1 MEIHQE
7 EMKILDLFRKN
18 IFAEFTLKQIMEK
31 LGKKSYN
38 WTYKAISKLSK
49 NVLVS
54 EKKGNTTV
62 IKLNLNNPCAI
73 TYLSFLDRQ
82 EAYKRDIFLTNELIE
97 NISKKTPY
105 FILIITGSYA
115 TNYVKKDS
123 DLDLVVIVDNENNK
137 KEISPYIKD
146 VTRLS
151 GINVDMHI
159 FTKNEFYLML
169 TNDKE
174 NFGKEVFRKHLLFY
188 GAEAYY
194 QIIKEAIKNG
204 LQRKIL
210 VS

>member
-7 EMKILDLFRKN
+7 EMKILDIFRKN

-38 WTYKAISKLSK
+38 WTYMAVSKLSK
-49 NVLVS
+49 KVLVS

-62 IKLNLNNPCAI
+62 IKLNLNNPYAI

-82 EAYKRDIFLTNELIE
+82 EAYKRDIFLTSELIE

-115 TNYVKKDS
+115 TNHAKKDS
-123 DLDLVVIVDNENNK
+123 DLDLVVIVEDESNK